1 MKNNLMGL
9 ISGIDKDGHY
19 DKDGCRA
26 LCEAVGL
33 LDEWNKVEN
42 KHEEDFVPIVIDA
55 MIAAIKKIGFVYDF
69 GITPEQLL
77 YDEAFERS
85 VHND

>member
-1 MKNNLMGL
+1 MEKNLRDL
-9 ISGIDKDGHY
+9 ISGIAKDESY

-33 LDEWNKVEN
+33 SAEWYEVEN
-42 KHEEDFVPIVIDA
+42 KHEQDFVPIVIDA
-55 MIAAIKKIGFVYDF
+55 MIIALRTISVVNYTGK
-69 GITPEQLL
+69 TPEQLL

-85 VHND
+85 EHNA